1 MRPFFPPLEFLQ
13 SVNLRAALF
22 RALSELKK
30 NGDLGREAILRK
42 TMLDDCKGDK
52 FEELLATFSTIV
64 LRKVVSQRRHGP
76 EMKLALATE
85 LAPNEVAMLGP
96 LTLAHMSALNSRTR
110 RGAQIRE
117 GYSRFSDLLSAK
129 ADALSA
135 RARNRKELAEETPH
149 PEKLVQ
155 EVKTNW
161 FGSQTWADTLLDGG
175 SPSAADGF
183 LEMPF
188 ELARKC
194 ARQGNIDVLTKATNT
209 DLLLDL
215 EHRVTCQKARAKR
228 LKEFKASLDRERDA
242 NERNEGPQSPANA
255 NALTFRDHQSM
266 TVASLSKTVRQA
278 TETQDLMHEH
288 QAILTSLEDALAEV
302 KGRRVTANMQPRF
315 PPRRVD
321 DSSHV
326 ERPKTTSTLAPITDE
341 ERRMLSPSP
350 GITVTSADHEPRQS
364 PEFDTTQTHSDHQHS
379 PDDPKLPAAADIDQ
393 PDRLSPDPDGPPLPQ
408 NSSQI
413 RPATLVERTRQSMSL
428 LQPQSK
434 AQTRKTSSSRKS
446 SGSRQSYPA
455 NPFETPSK
463 QTEPPPEPPSRSGAS
478 TPRDKLFSD
487 DADYASVFK
496 SRPRIATSPLF
507 SPAVHVGL
515 DQALSEEDYDDGASE
530 LDLAADVSPLGSR
543 AR

>member
-1 MRPFFPPLEFLQ
+1 MQ

-52 FEELLATFSTIV
+52 FEEVLAIFSTIV
-64 LRKVVSQRRHGP
+64 LRKVLSQRRQMP

-85 LAPNEVAMLGP
+85 LTPNEVTMLGP
-96 LTLAHMSALNSRTR
+96 LTLAHMSTLSSRTR
-110 RGAQIRE
+110 RGAQMRE

-129 ADALSA
+129 AHALSA
-135 RARNRKELAEETPH
+135 RAKNRKEPPDDIPH

-161 FGSQTWADTLLDGG
+161 LGSPTWADTLLGGG
-175 SPSAADGF
+175 SPSAADYF

-188 ELARKC
+188 EHAWKC
-194 ARQGNIDVLTKATNT
+194 ARQGNIDDLTKATNT

-215 EHRVTCQKARAKR
+215 EHRVTCYQARVRR
-228 LKEFKASLDRERDA
+228 LKELKASMDREKDTNGRSK
-242 NERNEGPQSPANA
+242 GPHSPANT
-255 NALTFRDHQSM
+255 NVLTFRDHQSM
-266 TVASLSKTVRQA
+266 TVASISKTARHG
-278 TETQDLMHEH
+278 TESQELEREH
-288 QAILTSLEDALAEV
+288 QAILTPLEDALAGV
-302 KGRRVTANMQPRF
+302 RGRRLTASMPPRF
-315 PPRRVD
+315 PHRRIGDSPRE
-321 DSSHV
+321 
-326 ERPKTTSTLAPITDE
+326 ERPRTTSTLGPIMDE

-350 GITVTSADHEPRQS
+350 GITVTSADHDSQS
-364 PEFDTTQTHSDHQHS
+364 SEFDAEQTFSDHQPNS
-379 PDDPKLPAAADIDQ
+379 EPGAAAASADQ
-393 PDRLSPDPDGPPLPQ
+393 SDRTSPEPDGPPLPQ
-408 NSSQI
+408 ASTQI

-434 AQTRKTSSSRKS
+434 PQARKPSSSRKS
-446 SGSRQSYPA
+446 SEARQSYPV
-455 NPFETPSK
+455 NQFETPSK
-463 QTEPPPEPPSRSGAS
+463 QTENRPSRSGAS

-515 DQALSEEDYDDGASE
+515 EQVGSEDDYDDGASE
-530 LDLAADVSPLGSR
+530 LDLAGDVSPLGR
-543 AR
+543 KTR